1 MGLKVMFENLF
12 LDIRFGVLLICL
24 IGFLVFP
31 CLIFADEDCP
41 QARKTRSAP
50 VKFLNMKNPIPPSA
64 TNLKAGKVLYQGKA
78 TPIAC
83 NTCHGIN
90 GDGNGD
96 PDFQSHPSARNFTC
110 KKTMELLPDGQLFWV
125 IKNGSKNTSMFSFSD
140 LSNNQVWQLIHYI
153 RQFSN

>member
-1 MGLKVMFENLF
+1 MSLKSLVGYSCLY
-12 LDIRFGVLLICL
+12 IRFSVSLICL

-31 CLIFADEDCP
+31 CLIFADADCP
-41 QARKTRSAP
+41 QIRKTRSAP
-50 VKFLNMKNPIPPSA
+50 VKFLNINNPIPPSA
-64 TNLKAGKVLYQGKA
+64 INIEAGKVLYQGKA

-110 KKTMELLPDGQLFWV
+110 KMTMELLSDGQLFWV
-125 IKNGSKNTSMFSFSD
+125 IKNGSKNTSMFAFSD
-140 LSNNQVWQLIHYI
+140 LSNKQAWQLIHYI